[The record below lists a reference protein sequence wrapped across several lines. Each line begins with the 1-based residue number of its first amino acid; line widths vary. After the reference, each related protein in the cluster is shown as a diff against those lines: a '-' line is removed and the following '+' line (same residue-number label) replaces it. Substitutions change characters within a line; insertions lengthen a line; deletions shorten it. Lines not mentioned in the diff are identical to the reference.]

1 MAPWWGGFWERI
13 MRSVKDLLRK
23 TIWRKSLD
31 FEEMQTVLA
40 EVEAAINMR
49 PLVCRQAYTPF
60 TSYFN

>member
-1 MAPWWGGFWERI
+1 MAPWWGGFWER
-13 MRSVKDLLRK
+13 MVRSVKDLLRK

-49 PLVCRQAYTPF
+49 PLVR
-60 TSYFN
+60 